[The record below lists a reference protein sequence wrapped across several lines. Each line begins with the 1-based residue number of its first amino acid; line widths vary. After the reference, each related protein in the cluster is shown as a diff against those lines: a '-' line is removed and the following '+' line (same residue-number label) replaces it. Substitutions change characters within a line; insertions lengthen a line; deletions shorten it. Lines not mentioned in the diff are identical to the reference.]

1 LRGKWCIAAKF
12 AGIPMSLSLVD
23 HFTYQTRV
31 AVHVTNRDS
40 LKRLGA
46 AMMIMIMCWQ
56 FDDRNVAYFW
66 SAVIVCSQL
75 LGRMVNRRVS
85 LTGPQLP
92 LSLCLA
98 IWSVNW
104 LTLWPMIVPAIIL
117 AGHGSDALL
126 VVGLLWLF
134 GVHVHIS
141 NSYAALPF
149 FNWSLMVPAFA
160 MSGLMFWQ
168 AYWAPS
174 LPSSIPEWGAASIM
188 LLIYAAN
195 TLQTMSAQ
203 KDTLFQLAEARKDAD
218 KRLSELEFLTRHD
231 YLTGLM
237 NRRAFEEAA
246 TALLPR
252 RINRDRNQLGYFLID
267 LDGFKPIN
275 DSYSHKAGDAVLVAV
290 AERLNKF
297 VGTSG
302 VVARLGGDEF
312 AVAITG
318 VRNTAQALRL
328 ATEMSNLVEQPI
340 KFEHKRLEVGASVGV
355 ALTSTPQDTL
365 AGIASGA
372 DQAMYKAKNDPGQSA
387 FVYDR
392 NSFPVR
398 ASLDDRV
405 TILRAMQK
413 RNIAPYY
420 QPKVNLNTGFIEG
433 FEALSRWR
441 HPTRGLLLPGK
452 FLPYINELGLQ
463 TEFLMR
469 TTGLVLQQ
477 IEDWQNEGF
486 DPGEVS
492 VNLPEVTLATLSGR
506 ASVMELIEKF
516 PDARAKL
523 TFEVTEDVFIARS
536 GNLIQE
542 SIAEFRKAGIR
553 ISLDDFGTGFASF
566 KHLRELEFD
575 ELKLDTGFVRG
586 LGHDKA
592 AEVLVEGFL
601 GIGKGLGVKVIAEGV
616 ETETQRSL
624 LRKMGCT
631 VCQGFYYSPAMP
643 QGEARDALWR
653 QQNLGVPF
661 TKTRPPEETTADD
674 AA

>member
-1 LRGKWCIAAKF
+1 
-12 AGIPMSLSLVD
+12 MSLSLID

-31 AVHVTNRDS
+31 AVHVTNRNA
-40 LKRLGA
+40 LKRLCA
-46 AMMIMIMCWQ
+46 AMLIMIVCWVFVDQ
-56 FDDRNVAYFW
+56 ATAFFW
-66 SAVIVCSQL
+66 SAVIVCTEL
-75 LGRMVNRRVS
+75 LARIANRKVS
-85 LTGPQLP
+85 LSGPQLAIKN
-92 LSLCLA
+92 CIA
-98 IWSVNW
+98 IWAVNW
-104 LTLWPMIVPAIIL
+104 LSLWPMIVPAVLL

-126 VVGLLWLF
+126 VAGLLWLF
-134 GVHVHIS
+134 GVHVHIT

-149 FNWSLMVPAFA
+149 FNWSLMAPAFI
-160 MSGLMFWQ
+160 MTFVMFGR
-168 AYWAPS
+168 AYLAPS
-174 LPSSIPEWGAASIM
+174 VPSTSLEWIAAVAM
-188 LLIYAAN
+188 LLIYAIN
-195 TLQTMSAQ
+195 TIQTMSTQ
-203 KDTLFQLAEARKDAD
+203 KDTLSKLAEARKDAD

-231 YLTGLM
+231 HLTGLM

-252 RINRDRNQLGYFLID
+252 RSNRDRNHLGYFLID

-290 AERLNKF
+290 AERLTKF
-297 VGTSG
+297 VGDNG

-312 AVAITG
+312 AAVISG
-318 VRNTAQALRL
+318 VRDEPQGLRL
-328 ATEMSNLVEQPI
+328 GTEMSNIVKQPI
-340 KFEHKRLEVGASVGV
+340 IVDHKRLEVGASVGV
-355 ALTSTPQDTL
+355 ALTKSPHDSL
-365 AGIASGA
+365 AGLASGA
-372 DQAMYKAKNDPGQSA
+372 DQAMYKAKNDPGQNS

-392 NSFPVR
+392 DSFPVR

-420 QPKVNLNTGFIEG
+420 QPKINIETGFIEG

-441 HPTRGLLLPGK
+441 HPTRGILLPAK

-463 TEFLMR
+463 TDFLMQ
-469 TTGLVLQQ
+469 TTKLVLQQ
-477 IEDWQNEGF
+477 IEDWIDEGF

-506 ASVMELIEKF
+506 AAVMDLIKGF
-516 PDARAKL
+516 PRACSKL

-601 GIGKGLGVKVIAEGV
+601 GIGRGLGVKVIAEGV
-616 ETETQRSL
+616 ETETQRRL
-624 LRKMGCT
+624 LREMGCK

-643 QGEARDALWR
+643 FGEARDALWR
-653 QQNLGVPF
+653 QSSLGVPF
-661 TKTRPPEETTADD
+661 TKTRPSEEPKTDS

>member
-1 LRGKWCIAAKF
+1 
-12 AGIPMSLSLVD
+12 MSLSLVD

-31 AVHVTNRDS
+31 AVHVTNRDA
-40 LKRLGA
+40 LKRLLA
-46 AMMIMIMCWQ
+46 AMSIMTVCWL
-56 FDDRNVAYFW
+56 FGDRNAAVFW
-66 SAVIVCSQL
+66 SAVIVCSEL
-75 LGRMVNRRVS
+75 LGRIVNRKVA

-92 LSLCLA
+92 FGLCLA

-104 LTLWPMIVPAIIL
+104 LTLWPMLVPAVVL
-117 AGHGSDALL
+117 AGQGSDALL
-126 VVGLLWLF
+126 VAGLLWLF
-134 GVHVHIS
+134 GIHVHIS

-160 MSGLMFWQ
+160 MTAILFWQ
-168 AYWAPS
+168 AYMAPS
-174 LPSSIPEWGAASIM
+174 VESTMSEWIATSVM
-188 LLIYAAN
+188 LLVYATN

-203 KDTLFQLAEARKDAD
+203 KDTLFKLAEARKDAD

-231 YLTGLM
+231 HLTGLM

-252 RINRDRNQLGYFLID
+252 RSNRDRNQLGYFLID

-290 AERLNKF
+290 AERLTKF
-297 VGTSG
+297 IGNSG

-312 AVAITG
+312 AAVISG
-318 VRNTAQALRL
+318 VRNPAQALRL
-328 ATEMSNLVEQPI
+328 ATEIATLIKQPI
-340 KFEHKRLEVGASVGV
+340 VVDHKRLEVGASVGV
-355 ALTSTPQDTL
+355 ALTSSTQDTL
-365 AGIASGA
+365 AGIATGA

-413 RNIAPYY
+413 QNIAPYY
-420 QPKVNLNTGFIEG
+420 QPKINLDTGFIEG

-477 IEDWQNEGF
+477 IEDWQSEGF

-506 ASVMELIEKF
+506 AAVMELIEKF
-516 PDARAKL
+516 PNARAKL
-523 TFEVTEDVFIARS
+523 TFEVTEDVFIARA

-542 SIAEFRKAGIR
+542 SIAAFRKAGIR

-616 ETETQRSL
+616 ETETQRAL
-624 LRKMGCT
+624 LRQMGCT

-643 QGEARDALWR
+643 HAEARGALWR
-653 QQNLGVPF
+653 QHNLGVPF
-661 TKTRPPEETTADD
+661 TKTQPNEETESDD

>member
-1 LRGKWCIAAKF
+1 
-12 AGIPMSLSLVD
+12 MSLSLVD

-31 AVHVTNRDS
+31 AVHVTNRDA
-40 LKRLGA
+40 LKRLCA
-46 AMMIMIMCWQ
+46 AMSIMIVCWL
-56 FDDRNVAYFW
+56 FGDRESATFW
-66 SAVIVCSQL
+66 SAVIVCSEL
-75 LGRMVNRRVS
+75 LGRIVNRKVS
-85 LTGPQLP
+85 LTGPP
-92 LSLCLA
+92 IPFGLCLA

-104 LTLWPMIVPAIIL
+104 LTLWPMLVPAVVL

-126 VVGLLWLF
+126 VAGLLWLF
-134 GVHVHIS
+134 GIHVHIS

-160 MSGLMFWQ
+160 MTAVLFWQ
-168 AYWAPS
+168 AYLAPS
-174 LPSSIPEWGAASIM
+174 VDSTLLEWGATTVI
-188 LLIYAAN
+188 LVVYATN

-203 KDTLFQLAEARKDAD
+203 KDTLFKLAEARKDAD

-231 YLTGLM
+231 HLTGLM

-252 RINRDRNQLGYFLID
+252 RSNRDRNQLGYFLVD

-290 AERLNKF
+290 AERLTKF
-297 VGTSG
+297 VGNNG
-302 VVARLGGDEF
+302 AVARLGGDEF
-312 AVAITG
+312 ATVISG
-318 VRNTAQALRL
+318 VRNSGQALRL
-328 ATEMSNLVEQPI
+328 ATEIATLIKQPI
-340 KFEHKRLEVGASVGV
+340 IVDHKRLEVGASVGV
-355 ALTSTPQDTL
+355 ALTSSTHDTL
-365 AGIASGA
+365 AGIGSGA
-372 DQAMYKAKNDPGQSA
+372 DQAMYKAKNDPGQTA
-387 FVYDR
+387 CVYDR
-392 NSFPVR
+392 DSFPVR

-413 RNIAPYY
+413 QNIAPYY
-420 QPKVNLNTGFIEG
+420 QPKINLDTGFIEG

-441 HPTRGLLLPGK
+441 HPTRGLLLPSK

-506 ASVMELIEKF
+506 ASIMGLIEKF
-516 PDARAKL
+516 PRARAKL

-542 SIAEFRKAGIR
+542 SIAALRKAGLR
-553 ISLDDFGTGFASF
+553 ISLDDCGTGFASF

-601 GIGKGLGVKVIAEGV
+601 GIGRGLGVKVIAEGV
-616 ETETQRSL
+616 ETETQRTL
-624 LRKMGCT
+624 LRQMGCT
-631 VCQGFYYSPAMP
+631 ICQGFYYSPAMP
-643 QGEARDALWR
+643 HAEARDALWR

-661 TKTRPPEETTADD
+661 TRTRQNEVTASDS

>member
-1 LRGKWCIAAKF
+1 
-12 AGIPMSLSLVD
+12 MSLSLVD
-23 HFTYQTRV
+23 HFKYQTRV
-31 AVHVTNRDS
+31 AVHVTNRDA
-40 LKRLGA
+40 LKRLIA
-46 AMMIMIMCWQ
+46 ALMIMLICWQ
-56 FDDRNVAYFW
+56 FGYRNVAIFW
-66 SAVIVCSQL
+66 SAIIVTSEVIA
-75 LGRMVNRRVS
+75 RMINRRIS
-85 LTGPQLP
+85 LTGPQLSFGACFA
-92 LSLCLA
+92 L
-98 IWSVNW
+98 WTVNW
-104 LTLWPMIVPAIIL
+104 LGIWPMLAPAIIL
-117 AGHGSDALL
+117 AAHGSDALL

-149 FNWSLMVPAFA
+149 FYWSLIASLFA
-160 MSGLMFWQ
+160 MTTLMFWQ
-168 AYWAPS
+168 GFMAPTLQSTLLEWCAAVAMLVAYAVN
-174 LPSSIPEWGAASIM
+174 A
-188 LLIYAAN
+188 
-195 TLQTMSAQ
+195 LQTMSAQ
-203 KDTLFQLAEARKDAD
+203 KDTLTKLAEARKDAD
-218 KRLSELEFLTRHD
+218 KRLTELEFLTRHD
-231 YLTGLM
+231 HLTGLM

-246 TALLPR
+246 TLLLPR
-252 RINRDRNQLGYFLID
+252 RSNRDRSQLGYFLID

-290 AERLNKF
+290 AERLSKF
-297 VGTSG
+297 VGSSG

-312 AVAITG
+312 ATAISG
-318 VRNTAQALRL
+318 VQNSAQALRL
-328 ATEMSNLVEQPI
+328 ATEIANVIKQPI
-340 KFEHKRLEVGASVGV
+340 IVDHKQLEVGASVGV
-355 ALTSTPQDTL
+355 ALTSSSQDTL

-392 NSFPVR
+392 NNFPIR

-413 RNIAPYY
+413 QNIAPYY
-420 QPKVNLNTGFIEG
+420 QPKINLETGFIEG

-452 FLPYINELGLQ
+452 FLPYIDELGLQ
-463 TEFLMR
+463 SEFLMR

-477 IEDWQNEGF
+477 IEDWQKEGF

-516 PDARAKL
+516 PQARSKL

-542 SIAEFRKAGIR
+542 SIAAFRKAGIR

-616 ETETQRSL
+616 ETETQRTL

-631 VCQGFYYSPAMP
+631 ICQGFYYSPAMP
-643 QGEARDALWR
+643 HNEARDALWR
-653 QQNLGVPF
+653 QHHLGVPF
-661 TKTRPPEETTADD
+661 TKTRATETTEAED

>member
-1 LRGKWCIAAKF
+1 
-12 AGIPMSLSLVD
+12 MSLSLVD

-31 AVHVTNRDS
+31 AVHVTNRDA
-40 LKRLGA
+40 LKRLLA
-46 AMMIMIMCWQ
+46 ALSIMIVCWY
-56 FDDRNVAYFW
+56 FADRGTAVFW
-66 SAVIVCSQL
+66 SAVIVCSEL
-75 LGRMVNRRVS
+75 LGRIVNRKVS
-85 LTGPQLP
+85 LTGPPLP
-92 LSLCLA
+92 FVLCLA
-98 IWSVNW
+98 IWLVNW
-104 LTLWPMIVPAIIL
+104 LTLWPMLVPAVVL
-117 AGHGSDALL
+117 GGHGSDALL
-126 VVGLLWLF
+126 VAGLLWLF

-160 MSGLMFWQ
+160 MTALLFWQ
-168 AYWAPS
+168 AYLAPS
-174 LPSSIPEWGAASIM
+174 VQSTMLEWVAASA
-188 LLIYAAN
+188 LLLVYAMN

-203 KDTLFQLAEARKDAD
+203 KDTLFKLAEARKDAD

-231 YLTGLM
+231 HLTGLM

-252 RINRDRNQLGYFLID
+252 RSNRDRNQLGYFLID

-275 DSYSHKAGDAVLVAV
+275 DSYSHKAGDAVLVSV
-290 AERLNKF
+290 AERLTKF
-297 VGTSG
+297 VGNSG

-312 AVAITG
+312 ATVITG
-318 VRNTAQALRL
+318 VRSSGQALRL
-328 ATEMSNLVEQPI
+328 ATEIANLIKQPI
-340 KFEHKRLEVGASVGV
+340 IVDHKRLEVGASVGV
-355 ALTSTPQDTL
+355 ALTSSPQDSL

-372 DQAMYKAKNDPGQSA
+372 DQAMYKAKNDPGQNA

-405 TILRAMQK
+405 TILRAMQ
-413 RNIAPYY
+413 RQNIAPYY
-420 QPKVNLNTGFIEG
+420 QPKINLDTGFIEG

-469 TTGLVLQQ
+469 TTSLVLQQ
-477 IEDWQNEGF
+477 IEDWQQEGF

-506 ASVMELIEKF
+506 AAVMELIEKF
-516 PDARAKL
+516 PNARAKL

-542 SIAEFRKAGIR
+542 SIAAFRKAGIR

-592 AEVLVEGFL
+592 AEVLVQGFL

-616 ETETQRSL
+616 ETETQRQL
-624 LRKMGCT
+624 LRQMGCT

-643 QGEARDALWR
+643 HAEARDALWR
-653 QQNLGVPF
+653 QHNLGVPF
-661 TKTRPPEETTADD
+661 TKTRPNEETESDD

>member
-1 LRGKWCIAAKF
+1 
-12 AGIPMSLSLVD
+12 MSLSLVD
-23 HFTYQTRV
+23 HFSYQTRV
-31 AVHVTNRDS
+31 AVHVNNRDA
-40 LKRLGA
+40 LKRLFA
-46 AMMIMIMCWQ
+46 AMMIMTVCWLFGDQ
-56 FDDRNVAYFW
+56 RAAVFW
-66 SAVIVCSQL
+66 SAVIVCSEL
-75 LGRMVNRRVS
+75 LGRIVNRRVS
-85 LTGPQLP
+85 LNGPPLP
-92 LSLCLA
+92 FGLCLA
-98 IWSVNW
+98 IWAVNW
-104 LTLWPMIVPAIIL
+104 LTLWPMLVPAVVL

-126 VVGLLWLF
+126 VASLLWLF
-134 GVHVHIS
+134 GIHVHIS

-149 FNWSLMVPAFA
+149 FNWSLMIPAFA
-160 MSGLMFWQ
+160 MTAIMFWQ
-168 AYWAPS
+168 AYMAPPIAS
-174 LPSSIPEWGAASIM
+174 TLLEWCAATAM
-188 LLIYAAN
+188 LLVYAGN

-203 KDTLFQLAEARKDAD
+203 KDTLVKLAEARKDAD

-231 YLTGLM
+231 HLTGLM

-252 RINRDRNQLGYFLID
+252 RSNRDRNQLGYFLID

-275 DSYSHKAGDAVLVAV
+275 DSYSHKAGDAVLVTV
-290 AERLNKF
+290 AERLTKF
-297 VGTSG
+297 VGNSG

-312 AVAITG
+312 ATAISG
-318 VRNTAQALRL
+318 VRNAAQAMRL
-328 ATEMSNLVEQPI
+328 ANEIATLIKQPI
-340 KFEHKRLEVGASVGV
+340 MVDHKRLEVGASVGV
-355 ALTSTPQDTL
+355 ALTTSTQDSL

-372 DQAMYKAKNDPGQSA
+372 DQAMYKAKGDPGQVA

-392 NSFPVR
+392 DSFPVR
-398 ASLDDRV
+398 ASLDDRI

-413 RNIAPYY
+413 QNIAPYY
-420 QPKVNLNTGFIEG
+420 QPKINLDTGFIEG

-441 HPTRGLLLPGK
+441 HPTRGILLPGK

-463 TEFLMR
+463 TDFLMR

-477 IEDWQNEGF
+477 IEDWLELGF

-506 ASVMELIEKF
+506 AAVMDLIEKF
-516 PDARAKL
+516 PRARAKL

-542 SIAEFRKAGIR
+542 SIAAFRQAGIR

-592 AEVLVEGFL
+592 AEVLVAGFL

-616 ETETQRSL
+616 ETETQRTL
-624 LRKMGCT
+624 LRKMGCS

-643 QGEARDALWR
+643 SKEARNALWR
-653 QQNLGVPF
+653 QHTLGVPF
-661 TKTRPPEETTADD
+661 TNTQKSAEGSGD